1 MGVQPNIDFL
11 HFTKLEKNKGILI
24 NDRLETNMEGV
35 YAIGDCAEIRNPK
48 EGRKNIE
55 AVWYTGRMMGELA
68 AHNILGKELDYNP
81 GVWFNSAKF
90 FDIEYQVYGSVPN
103 NPREGIGQL
112 FWKHPKKNKSIRLV
126 YDLSTKEVMGFNLM
140 GIRYRHEVCEKWISE
155 KTHIED
161 VLRNLNL
168 ANFDPEFFSSYERL
182 LVDAY
187 NQETGSSLKLKQKKS
202 LSNVLNFLSK

>member
-1 MGVQPNIDFL
+1 M
-11 HFTKLEKNKGILI
+11 
-24 NDRLETNMEGV
+24 
-35 YAIGDCAEIRNPK
+35 
-48 EGRKNIE
+48 
-55 AVWYTGRMMGELA
+55 GRMMGETLA
-68 AHNILGKELDYNP
+68 QSLTGKPTAYTP
-81 GVWFNSAKF
+81 GHWFNSAKF

-126 YDLSTKEVMGFNLM
+126 YDLSTKEIMGFNLM

-155 KTHIED
+155 KTHIEE
-161 VLRNLNL
+161 VLSNLTL

-182 LVDAY
+182 LVDTY
-187 NQETGSSLKLKQKKS
+187 NKETGSSLKLKQKKS